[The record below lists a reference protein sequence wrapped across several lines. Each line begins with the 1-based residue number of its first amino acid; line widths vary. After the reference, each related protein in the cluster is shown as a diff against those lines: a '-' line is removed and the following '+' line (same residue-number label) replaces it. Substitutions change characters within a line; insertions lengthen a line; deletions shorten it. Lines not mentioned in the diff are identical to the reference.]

1 MKVGLFRVTG
11 REPFA
16 LEEVTG
22 KGYARAEY
30 TEGAPVE
37 FPAALEEWGEVSF
50 VAYYFDGDE
59 LPASIFPLDKPGR
72 LLVGQVA
79 GIRLEGATKSLYF
92 VPFPGDLRDP
102 AAKSVAD
109 MLTPRQLG
117 TIRALA
123 REAETTPDEAARA
136 KWPRFP
142 GLKAE
147 DLSRRAASDLI
158 DYLKPLAANP
168 TRTKGA

>member
-1 MKVGLFRVTG
+1 MKVGLFRVVS

-16 LEEVTG
+16 LEEVSG
-22 KGYARAEY
+22 RGYTRAEY

-37 FPAALEEWGEVSF
+37 FPEALEEWGEVAF
-50 VAYYFDGDE
+50 VAYFDAGDE

-79 GIRLEGATKSLYF
+79 GIKLNGAAKELFF

-102 AAKSVAD
+102 GAKSVAD
-109 MLTPRQLG
+109 MLTPKQLG
-117 TIRALA
+117 MIRALA
-123 REAETTPDEAARA
+123 REAGTTPDEAARK

-142 GLKAE
+142 GIKAE
-147 DLSRRAASDLI
+147 DLSKRAASMLI

-168 TRTKGA
+168 SPK